1 MDRYSELVEEK
12 IREAMERGEFDDL
25 RGAGRPLELGEDDPA
40 WWARRKLRQ
49 ITEEDRLHT
58 LARDFQRQIDD
69 LMYLPDADEVVR
81 RAREVDARR
90 VALNDL
96 LPADLQIAPI
106 DEGDVVRQWRAMYRL
121 RRRN

>member
-96 LPADLQIAPI
+96 LPAHLQIAPI